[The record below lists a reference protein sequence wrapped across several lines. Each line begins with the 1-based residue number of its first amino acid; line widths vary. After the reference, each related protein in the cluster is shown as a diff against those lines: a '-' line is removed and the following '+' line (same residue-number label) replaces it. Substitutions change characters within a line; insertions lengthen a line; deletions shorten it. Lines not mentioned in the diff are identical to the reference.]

1 VRVIHGANSN
11 ETLRAALAIRKD
23 VPPEL
28 LPFLQLARA

>member
-1 VRVIHGANSN
+1 
-11 ETLRAALAIRKD
+11 LRAALAIRKD